1 MKKLNLLFIFL
12 FLGFKTLFS
21 AQNLH
26 FSKTNAATDN
36 FITQWDLSKGGS
48 SAPGGLISLS
58 FGVTVAG
65 AVNYSWRTTDNT
77 KSGTGT
83 IPAAATTVTIT
94 NLPANKIVE
103 LSIEPANFRRINI
116 NGGTEKARLTDITQW
131 GKVAW
136 SSMEN
141 AFRGCSNLNI
151 SAQDIPNLT
160 NVLSTSYMFSYCGLK
175 NPSNIDNWDVSN
187 VTDMSYMFSGSTTF
201 NQNIGSWNVENVNNM
216 SYMFT
221 GASAF
226 NQNIENWNVGNVT
239 NMLGMFQLAK
249 AFNQDISSW
258 NVGNVTNMSNIFAG
272 ALSFNQDIGNWNVM
286 NVTDMSSMFVAANVF
301 NQNIGN
307 WDVRKVTSM
316 SAMFQGATSFN
327 QNISG
332 WNVGNVKNMSNMFL
346 GANVFNQNIG
356 IWDVSQVT
364 NMSAMFQNATAFNQN
379 LGSWKLN
386 NAVEFPNMLLGS
398 GMDCTYYSATL
409 IGWSE
414 NANIPSGR
422 KLGASGRTYGTN
434 ATAARNILV
443 STKGWTISGDSAG
456 SSACEMQ
463 TLATQTSNKSQILVY
478 KNDSDFIIKSD
489 RLVNKVQIFDLS
501 GRMLKEINGSYKETK
516 INHQN
521 LASSIYLLKIYTE
534 SEVINKKVIK

>member
-1 MKKLNLLFIFL
+1 MKKRNLLFIFL
-12 FLGFKTLFS
+12 FLGFKICFAT
-21 AQNLH
+21 QDLH
-26 FSKTNAATDN
+26 FSKTYAATDN

-48 SAPGGLISLS
+48 SASGGLISLS

-65 AVNYSWRTTDNT
+65 AVNYSWKTTDNT

-103 LSIEPANFRRINI
+103 LIIEPANFRRINI

-151 SAQDIPNLT
+151 SAQDLPNLT
-160 NVLSTSYMFSYCGLK
+160 NVLSTSYMFSYCALK
-175 NPSNIDNWDVSN
+175 NPSNIDNWDMSN
-187 VTDMSYMFSGSTTF
+187 VTDMSYMFSGASSF
-201 NQNIGSWNVENVNNM
+201 NQNIGSWNVGNVKNM

-226 NQNIENWNVGNVT
+226 NQNINNWNVGNVT
-239 NMLGMFQLAK
+239 NMSGMFQSAK
-249 AFNQDISSW
+249 IFNQDISSW
-258 NVGNVTNMSNIFAG
+258 NVGNVTNMSTMFFG
-272 ALSFNQDIGNWNVM
+272 ALGFNQDIGNWNVM
-286 NVTDMSSMFVAANVF
+286 NVTDMSSMLTGASAF

-307 WDVRKVTSM
+307 WDVGKVTSM
-316 SAMFQGATSFN
+316 SSMFQGATTFN
-327 QNISG
+327 RNIIS

-346 GANVFNQNIG
+346 GAYAFNQNIG
-356 IWDVSQVT
+356 NWDVGKVT
-364 NMSAMFQNATAFNQN
+364 NMSSMFQGATAFNQN
-379 LGSWKLN
+379 LGSWELN

-409 IGWSE
+409 IGWAE
-414 NANIPSGR
+414 NANTPSGR

-434 ATAARNILV
+434 AAVARNTLV

-456 SSACEMQ
+456 SSACEIQ
-463 TLATQTSNKSQILVY
+463 TLSMHTSNKSQILVY
-478 KNDSDFIIKSD
+478 KNDSDFVIKSD

-501 GRMLKEINGSYKETK
+501 GRMLQEVNGYSKETK
-516 INHQN
+516 INHKN
-521 LASSIYLLKIYTE
+521 LASSIYLMKIYTE

>member
-26 FSKTNAATDN
+26 SSKTNAATDN
-36 FITQWDLSKGGS
+36 FITQWDLRKGGS
-48 SAPGGLISLS
+48 SASGGLISLS

-103 LSIEPANFRRINI
+103 LSIEPANFRRINMD
-116 NGGTEKARLTDITQW
+116 GGPEKARLTDITQW
-131 GKVAW
+131 GKVVW

-160 NVLSTSYMFSYCGLK
+160 NVLTTSYMFSSCALK
-175 NPSNIDNWDVSN
+175 NPFNIDNWDVSN
-187 VTDMSYMFSGSTTF
+187 VTDMSYMFFGSSTF
-201 NQNIGSWNVENVNNM
+201 NQNIGSWNVENVKNM
-216 SYMFT
+216 SNIFA
-221 GASAF
+221 GALAF
-226 NQNIENWNVGNVT
+226 NQNIENWDVGNVT
-239 NMLGMFQLAK
+239 TMLGMFQSAK
-249 AFNQDISSW
+249 AFNQNI
-258 NVGNVTNMSNIFAG
+258 GNWDVRKVTNMSAMFFG

-286 NVTDMSSMFVAANVF
+286 NVTDMSSMFLAANVF

-307 WDVRKVTSM
+307 WDVRKVT
-316 SAMFQGATSFN
+316 
-327 QNISG
+327 
-332 WNVGNVKNMSNMFL
+332 
-346 GANVFNQNIG
+346 
-356 IWDVSQVT
+356 
-364 NMSAMFQNATAFNQN
+364 NMSAMFQMATAFNQN
-379 LGSWKLN
+379 LGRWKLN
-386 NAVEFPNMLLGS
+386 NAVEFPNMLLVS
-398 GMDCTYYSATL
+398 GMDCTHYSATL

-414 NANIPSGR
+414 NVNTPSGR

-501 GRMLKEINGSYKETK
+501 GRMLQEVNGSYKETK

-534 SEVINKKVIK
+534 SEVLNKKVIK

>member
-26 FSKTNAATDN
+26 SSKTNAATDN
-36 FITQWDLSKGGS
+36 FITQWDLRKGGS
-48 SAPGGLISLS
+48 SASGGLISLS

-103 LSIEPANFRRINI
+103 LSIEPANFRRINMD
-116 NGGTEKARLTDITQW
+116 GGPEKARLTDITQW
-131 GKVAW
+131 GKVVW

-160 NVLSTSYMFSYCGLK
+160 NVLTTSYMFSSCALK
-175 NPSNIDNWDVSN
+175 NPFNIDNWDVSN
-187 VTDMSYMFSGSTTF
+187 VTDMSYMFFGSSTF
-201 NQNIGSWNVENVNNM
+201 NQNIGSWNVENVKNM
-216 SYMFT
+216 SNIFA
-221 GASAF
+221 GALAF
-226 NQNIENWNVGNVT
+226 NQNIENWDVGNVT
-239 NMLGMFQLAK
+239 TMLGMFQSAK
-249 AFNQDISSW
+249 AFNQNI
-258 NVGNVTNMSNIFAG
+258 GNWDVRKVTNMSAMFFG

-286 NVTDMSSMFVAANVF
+286 NVTDMSSMFLSANVF

-307 WDVRKVTSM
+307 WDVRKVTNM
-316 SAMFQGATSFN
+316 SAMFQMATSFN
-327 QNISG
+327 QNIG
-332 WNVGNVKNMSNMFL
+332 Y
-346 GANVFNQNIG
+346 
-356 IWDVSQVT
+356 WDVSQVT
-364 NMSAMFQNATAFNQN
+364 NMSSMFQGATAFNQN
-379 LGSWKLN
+379 LGRWKLN
-386 NAVEFPNMLLGS
+386 NAVEFPNMLLVS
-398 GMDCTYYSATL
+398 GMDCTHYSATL

-414 NANIPSGR
+414 NVNTPSGR

-501 GRMLKEINGSYKETK
+501 GRMLQEVNGSYKETK

-534 SEVINKKVIK
+534 SEVLNKKVIK

>member
-26 FSKTNAATDN
+26 SSKTNAATDN
-36 FITQWDLSKGGS
+36 FITQWDLRKGGS
-48 SAPGGLISLS
+48 SASGGLISLS

-103 LSIEPANFRRINI
+103 LSIEPANFRRINMDD
-116 NGGTEKARLTDITQW
+116 GPEKARLTDITQW
-131 GKVAW
+131 GKVVW

-160 NVLSTSYMFSYCGLK
+160 NVLTTSYMFSSCALK
-175 NPSNIDNWDVSN
+175 NPFNIDNWDVSN
-187 VTDMSYMFSGSTTF
+187 VTDMSYMFFGSSTF
-201 NQNIGSWNVENVNNM
+201 NQNIGSWNVENVKNM
-216 SYMFT
+216 SNIFA
-221 GASAF
+221 GALAF
-226 NQNIENWNVGNVT
+226 NQNIENWDVGNVT
-239 NMLGMFQLAK
+239 TMLGMFQSAK

-258 NVGNVTNMSNIFAG
+258 NVGNVTNMSSMFFG

-286 NVTDMSSMFVAANVF
+286 NVTDMSSMFLSANVF

-307 WDVRKVTSM
+307 WDVRKVT
-316 SAMFQGATSFN
+316 
-327 QNISG
+327 
-332 WNVGNVKNMSNMFL
+332 
-346 GANVFNQNIG
+346 
-356 IWDVSQVT
+356 
-364 NMSAMFQNATAFNQN
+364 NMSAMFQMATAFNQN
-379 LGSWKLN
+379 LGRWKLN
-386 NAVEFPNMLLGS
+386 NAVEFPNMLLVS
-398 GMDCTYYSATL
+398 GMDCTHYSATL

-414 NANIPSGR
+414 NVNTPSGR

-501 GRMLKEINGSYKETK
+501 GRMLQEVNGSYKETK

-534 SEVINKKVIK
+534 SEVLNKKVIK

>member
-26 FSKTNAATDN
+26 SSKTNAATDN
-36 FITQWDLSKGGS
+36 FITQWDLRKGGS
-48 SAPGGLISLS
+48 SASGGLISLS

-103 LSIEPANFRRINI
+103 LSIEPANFRRINMD
-116 NGGTEKARLTDITQW
+116 GGPEKARLTDITQW
-131 GKVAW
+131 GKVVW

-160 NVLSTSYMFSYCGLK
+160 NVLTTSYMFSSCALK
-175 NPSNIDNWDVSN
+175 NPFNIDNWDVSN
-187 VTDMSYMFSGSTTF
+187 VTDMSYMFFGSSTF
-201 NQNIGSWNVENVNNM
+201 NQNIGSWNVENV
-216 SYMFT
+216 
-221 GASAF
+221 
-226 NQNIENWNVGNVT
+226 
-239 NMLGMFQLAK
+239 K
-249 AFNQDISSW
+249 
-258 NVGNVTNMSNIFAG
+258 NMSNIFAG
-272 ALSFNQDIGNWNVM
+272 ALAFNQNIENWDVG
-286 NVTDMSSMFVAANVF
+286 NVTTMLGMFQSAKAF

-307 WDVRKVTSM
+307 WDVRKVT
-316 SAMFQGATSFN
+316 
-327 QNISG
+327 
-332 WNVGNVKNMSNMFL
+332 
-346 GANVFNQNIG
+346 
-356 IWDVSQVT
+356 
-364 NMSAMFQNATAFNQN
+364 NMSAMFQMATAFNQN
-379 LGSWKLN
+379 LGRWKLN
-386 NAVEFPNMLLGS
+386 NAVEFPNMLLVS
-398 GMDCTYYSATL
+398 GMDCTHYSATL

-414 NANIPSGR
+414 NVNTPSGR

-501 GRMLKEINGSYKETK
+501 GRMLQEVNGSYKETK

-534 SEVINKKVIK
+534 SEVLNKKVIK